1 MKHPVKITRIGNR
14 IEVESYYFQ
23 EKKQDNSIYNRMV
36 IMLRYIIKKLRN
48 A

>member
-14 IEVESYYFQ
+14 IEVESYYFP
-23 EKKQDNSIYNRMV
+23 EKKQDNSIYNRVV